1 MGVLPPPL
9 YRPPGA
15 VNAQPTVFG
24 VVEHLHPRELND
36 LVTVFAADANRVF
49 GDLDPA
55 VPEIGDELAAGRAM
69 AALAHHL
76 LDIAADDIEAFVAGR

>member
-1 MGVLPPPL
+1 MHTKRWTVTISISETDDDRTRAHAVLETEGSL
-9 YRPPGA
+9 R
-15 VNAQPTVFG
+15 
-24 VVEHLHPRELND
+24 
-36 LVTVFAADANRVF
+36 VTGEGYARRNPA
-49 GDLDPA
+49 DPA